1 MTPAERSDPELIDL
15 SRRRRVAAGAGVHV
29 NEVAGL
35 VKTFKRSRD
44 MMKAISGGS
53 GGLKSLLSGGG
64 FNMGAIGQMMAG
76 GRKIKQ
82 RSKRKKVAR
91 RRGKIKR
98 R

>member
-1 MTPAERSDPELIDL
+1 LIDL
-15 SRRRRVAAGAGVHV
+15 SRRRRVATGAGVEV
-29 NEVAGL
+29 NDVAGL

-53 GGLKSLLSGGG
+53 FGGLKNMFSGG
-64 FNMGAIGQMMAG
+64 FNMSSLGQMMAG

-82 RSKRKKVAR
+82 RSKRKKVVR